1 MNHLSDLD
9 QPCTLLYP
17 YLTPDLTHTSHQFQ
31 PVPHI
36 SLNPYLTLSPPI
48 PHFSHYPYLTSV
60 LTHTSHQSQTIP
72 HISLNLY
79 LTPVSTHTSLQ
90 SPPTPHISLH
100 PYLTSVSTHTSHQ
113 SQQKP
118 MMDKYYIY
126 ICQHANIPRY
136 TSDRHPDTTSYLSTQ
151 VTDLQM
157 VAMSR
162 AAKSRRAQWLSES
175 GRRHSCRLTTH
186 VVTAGISACN

>member
-1 MNHLSDLD
+1 MTWINHV
-9 QPCTLLYP
+9 P
-17 YLTPDLTHTSHQFQ
+17 YSTHTSHQTW
-31 PVPHI
+31 P
-36 SLNPYLTLSPPI
+36 
-48 PHFSHYPYLTSV
+48 
-60 LTHTSHQSQTIP
+60 IP
-72 HISLNLY
+72 HISFNL
-79 LTPVSTHTSLQ
+79 
-90 SPPTPHISLH
+90 
-100 PYLTSVSTHTSHQ
+100 YLTSVSTHTSHCLHPYLTSVTTHTSNQSRPTPNISLKPYLTSASTCISHQSPPIPHFSLHPHLTSVSTHTAHQ

-175 GRRHSCRLTTH
+175 GRRHSCRLTMH
-186 VVTAGISACN
+186 VVTAGISACNWEKPNTDYYT